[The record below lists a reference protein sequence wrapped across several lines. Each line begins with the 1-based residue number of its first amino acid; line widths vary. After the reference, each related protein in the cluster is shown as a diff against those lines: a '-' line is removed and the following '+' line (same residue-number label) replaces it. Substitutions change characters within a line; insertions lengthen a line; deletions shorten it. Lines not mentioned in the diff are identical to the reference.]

1 MRVLLYQIQPV
12 AGVDP
17 PSQWSSTFPLRG
29 VGVNRAER
37 ASLN

>member
-17 PSQWSSTFPLRG
+17 PSQGSATFRLRAVRLDRTEG
-29 VGVNRAER
+29 T
-37 ASLN
+37 SLY